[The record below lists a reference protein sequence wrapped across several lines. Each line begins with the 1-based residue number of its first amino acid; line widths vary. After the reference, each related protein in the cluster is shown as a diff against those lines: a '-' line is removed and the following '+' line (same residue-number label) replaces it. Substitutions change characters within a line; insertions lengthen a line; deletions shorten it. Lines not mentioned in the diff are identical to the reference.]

1 MGLATIDPHSHN
13 VHTKFYK
20 ISKFGENRPNSK
32 QDTAIW
38 SGWPY
43 TDALLIKTFDI
54 FQLLYLAYYLVR
66 SLSFYP
72 KLGVFVK
79 LGMHFMTTF

>member
-20 ISKFGENRPNSK
+20 ILMFGVYRPNSK

-43 TDALLIKTFDI
+43 TSYK
-54 FQLLYLAYYLVR
+54 
-66 SLSFYP
+66 
-72 KLGVFVK
+72 KLGDFVK
-79 LGMHFMTTF
+79 LGMHFMTIVDQ